1 MLMLSLSLALV
12 RGLAVVVPWMLNL
25 AIWALARSLNMP
37 EPLVHDTGVFLF
49 AQVQAIEM
57 RVGKALCPMRL
68 LRRLI
73 SWFR

>member
-12 RGLAVVVPWMLNL
+12 RGLAVLIPWLLNL
-25 AIWALARSLNMP
+25 AIWVLARSLNMP
-37 EPLVHDTGVFLF
+37 EPLVHHTGAFVV
-49 AQVQAIEM
+49 AQVQAIEN

-68 LRRLI
+68 WRRLI